1 MSPARFAGGYSGS
14 IHAPSPVDIEKE
26 AIMRSLAT
34 FTLVAALVAV
44 PSSAFSSGTESPEQT
59 AVRSAPVIVKSLT
72 DYPGRT
78 REVTELQKAEVRSV
92 LEKLDGNTKF
102 ICTGARVADN
112 PYRMNVAVRM
122 RAKLVC
128 EYAKSLRPDL
138 SYWYQTKVTKHE
150 NFNGRVIVVSK

>member
-1 MSPARFAGGYSGS
+1 
-14 IHAPSPVDIEKE
+14 
-26 AIMRSLAT
+26 MRLAT
-34 FTLVAALVAV
+34 TMALVTALVAV
-44 PSSAFSSGTESPEQT
+44 PASAVSSETMTTQESP
-59 AVRSAPVIVKSLT
+59 VVSVPVIVKSLT

-78 REVTELQKAEVRSV
+78 REVTETQKAEIRAV
-92 LEKLDGNTKF
+92 LERLDGNTKF

-112 PYRMNVAVRM
+112 PYRMNIAVRM

-138 SYWYQTKVTKHE
+138 SYWYQTKVTKHD

>member
-1 MSPARFAGGYSGS
+1 
-14 IHAPSPVDIEKE
+14 
-26 AIMRSLAT
+26 
-34 FTLVAALVAV
+34 
-44 PSSAFSSGTESPEQT
+44 
-59 AVRSAPVIVKSLT
+59 VRSAPVIVKSLT
-72 DYPGRT
+72 DYPGRI
-78 REVTELQKAEVRSV
+78 REVTETQKAEIRAV
-92 LEKLDGNTKF
+92 LDRLDGNTKF

-138 SYWYQTKVTKHE
+138 SYWYQTKVTKHK

>member
-1 MSPARFAGGYSGS
+1 
-14 IHAPSPVDIEKE
+14 
-26 AIMRSLAT
+26 MR
-34 FTLVAALVAV
+34 LVTTMALVTALVAV
-44 PSSAFSSGTESPEQT
+44 PASAVSSETMTTQESP
-59 AVRSAPVIVKSLT
+59 VVSVPVIVKSLT

-78 REVTELQKAEVRSV
+78 REVTETQKAEIRSV
-92 LEKLDGNTKF
+92 LERLDGNTKF

-138 SYWYQTKVTKHE
+138 SYWYQTKVTKHD